1 MRLPE
6 ADPHPI
12 YTRRRST
19 SVSQAQGSIPS
30 ASTTR
35 ASSPTSFAESSRR
48 NSLVIASHYTSPYSS
63 LASTPE
69 TSPTSSNFANL
80 KSSLSSP
87 SNSKPSSIRSTSSRF
102 SSFSNKLRSVKF
114 SPSTHGRKR
123 AASESKVNSSPW
135 STSAPPP
142 PVPPVPDIPSLA
154 QLVPLSAPIPSFLL
168 DESER
173 KKLELSQSQA
183 RGDGEGKK
191 PKKKRRDSMISLWKE
206 EQQKRELNVRLEAA
220 YGKIERESVRVSLR
234 FLSLVENTDSSSP

>member
-1 MRLPE
+1 
-6 ADPHPI
+6 
-12 YTRRRST
+12 
-19 SVSQAQGSIPS
+19 
-30 ASTTR
+30 
-35 ASSPTSFAESSRR
+35 
-48 NSLVIASHYTSPYSS
+48 
-63 LASTPE
+63 
-69 TSPTSSNFANL
+69 
-80 KSSLSSP
+80 
-87 SNSKPSSIRSTSSRF
+87 
-102 SSFSNKLRSVKF
+102 LRSVKF